1 MPYNPEQ
8 LSSATIC
15 LICPII
21 IGGGLFGLMFYWLY
35 SDFSPVFVLIAYAT
49 WLISAGLIVVV
60 ILRDKQLAKQHLV
73 TVHIALPERVPNHN
87 VRPSA
92 SFD

>member
-8 LSSATIC
+8 NTSTTIC

-21 IGGGLFGLMFYWLY
+21 IGGGIFGLVFYWFSPY
-35 SDFSPVFVLIAYAT
+35 FSPVFVLIAYAT

-60 ILRDKQLAKQHLV
+60 ISRDKQLAKQHLV
-73 TVHIALPERVPNHN
+73 TMHIVLPERVPNHN
-87 VRPSA
+87 VRPST

>member
-1 MPYNPEQ
+1 MPYNPE
-8 LSSATIC
+8 LRNSDTIC

-21 IGGGLFGLMFYWLY
+21 IGGGLFGLMFYQLY
-35 SDFSPVFVLIAYAT
+35 SDISPVFVLIAYAT

-73 TVHIALPERVPNHN
+73 TMHIILPERVPNHN
-87 VRPSA
+87 VRPST
-92 SFD
+92 SSD